1 MDQTTRYP
9 YPLRKFPD
17 GQRMG
22 SKGRLKPMIHQS
34 TSTGTPDSSEYRGYA
49 GLCPL
54 VGLHSMSE
62 ALVKG
67 LPVKEVISRVKR
79 LHWSLKRLH
88 DIFVSRIT
96 AMPIYELKMAFSL
109 HAHYCAEHITELVAR
124 VPEMRQPPHGLEA
137 T

>member
-1 MDQTTRYP
+1 MDQTTGYP
-9 YPLRKFPD
+9 YLLGNLPSR
-17 GQRMG
+17 QRMG
-22 SKGRLKPMIHQS
+22 SNWRRKSMIQKS
-34 TSTGTPDSSEYRGYA
+34 PSTGAPDPSEYRGYA
-49 GLCPL
+49 GLSPL

-67 LPVKEVISRVKR
+67 LPVKEVISRVNR

-109 HAHYCAEHITELVAR
+109 HAHYCAEHMSELAAR
-124 VPEMRQPPHGLEA
+124 VPEMRQD
-137 T
+137 